1 MRAKCCSNKKVREG
15 NKERDTEIP
24 SSLGEST
31 TDFSVVLIV
40 FHISRASNTITL
52 LEQPDVS

>member
-1 MRAKCCSNKKVREG
+1 MRKG

-40 FHISRASNTITL
+40 FDISRASNTITL
-52 LEQPDVS
+52 LEQTDVS

>member
-24 SSLGEST
+24 SLGEST

-40 FHISRASNTITL
+40 FDISRASNAITL